1 MAARA
6 PATRAVAPAPAK
18 TVAVAPAVV
27 EKPAVSKPAART
39 TRKKPKR
46 VSSPQPAV
54 PPARSAP
61 REVRSAVR
69 VIAGPEVETIQRR
82 RFALAGAALALVA
95 IGGGVLLGV
104 GGRTLKEGLA

>member
-18 TVAVAPAVV
+18 TVAPAPAV
-27 EKPAVSKPAART
+27 KPAVSKPAART

-61 REVRSAVR
+61 REIRSAVR

-82 RFALAGAALALVA
+82 RFVLAGAALALVA